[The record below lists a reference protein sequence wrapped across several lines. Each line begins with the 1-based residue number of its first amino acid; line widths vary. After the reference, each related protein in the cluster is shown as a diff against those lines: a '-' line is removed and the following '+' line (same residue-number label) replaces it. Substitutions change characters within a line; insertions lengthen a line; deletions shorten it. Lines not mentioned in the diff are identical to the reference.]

1 MSCIVSVMGYTKN
14 QMIDAGDTRKVYNV
28 PSSSHGFD
36 TEAVLKKGSLG
47 INYKEIQTWEYV
59 KSSPEL
65 KSQFARI
72 YDYADDYSWILMER
86 VDIEAGNVEQ
96 IDRQLLTRNGYN
108 IGIIKDENVG
118 LSERGCTV
126 LVDYPY
132 GKGS

>member
-1 MSCIVSVMGYTKN
+1 MNYIVFIMGYTKN
-14 QMIDAGDTRKVYNV
+14 QIIGSGDTRKVYSV
-28 PSSSHGFD
+28 PSSDHIYD
-36 TEAVLKKGSLG
+36 TDAVLKVGSMG

-59 KSSPEL
+59 ESNPEL
-65 KSQFARI
+65 ESQFARI
-72 YDYADDYSWILMER
+72 YDYADDYSWVLMEK
-86 VDIEAGNVEQ
+86 VDTEVGNIEN
-96 IDRQLLTRNGYN
+96 IDKMLLRRNGYN